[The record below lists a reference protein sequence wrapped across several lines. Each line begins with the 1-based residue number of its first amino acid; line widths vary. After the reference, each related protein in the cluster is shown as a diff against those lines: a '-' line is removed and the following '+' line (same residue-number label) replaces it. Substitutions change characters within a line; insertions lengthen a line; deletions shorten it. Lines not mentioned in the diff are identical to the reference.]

1 MIVLGLELLQKAHES
16 LLLILTLDQLLVRLA
31 LERDAQEKGL
41 DVHHRHSPAAHSPQL
56 PLPPPLPRRSMD
68 GDMAL

>member
-31 LERDAQEKGL
+31 LERDAQDKGL
-41 DVHHRHSPAAHSPQL
+41 DVHHRQSLRSLHLSPAPAPL
-56 PLPPPLPRRSMD
+56 PLRSMD